1 MPRRGRQAQPE
12 TMTEEQRQF
21 AAERHNLIYA
31 FLHEKGWAPSEY
43 YDIAAL
49 GYLRA
54 VIRYLPQPHLQRY
67 AFSTIAWWAMT
78 QSISTY
84 HRAEVR
90 RLDSERKYR
99 CTSHS
104 PPLDP
109 YEELEANL
117 LLHDLA
123 AMTSEKQ
130 YNLAAMR
137 LQGYDWLTCF
147 DRDQWSAPPFVG
159 AFLFFCF
166 LLRYLHFG
174 GPVGWCGHLQT
185 F

>member
-54 VIRYLPQPHLQRY
+54 VIRYLTQPHLQRY

-137 LQGYDWLTCF
+137 LQGYSISETARAQGLSPK
-147 DRDQWSAPPFVG
+147 RVRK
-159 AFLFFCF
+159 
-166 LLRYLHFG
+166 LLREMYLVYLKLYHN
-174 GPVGWCGHLQT
+174 T
-185 F
+185 